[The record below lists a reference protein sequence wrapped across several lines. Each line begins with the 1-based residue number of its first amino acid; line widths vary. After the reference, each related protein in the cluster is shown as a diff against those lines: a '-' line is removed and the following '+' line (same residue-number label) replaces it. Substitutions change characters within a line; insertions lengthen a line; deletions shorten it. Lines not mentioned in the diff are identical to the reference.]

1 MRVFAIAAAAILLF
15 TVSTIQAGK
24 SDDAMLDMDEK
35 EFEEFFNLDP
45 VVDPEEFE
53 KRQGALKSN
62 EDLIKQ
68 VNQEYAEGKKTWY
81 DSVNKFSNLP
91 EDEFVSRMTGLVI
104 PEDRRD
110 SQESKRYFN
119 GFRRNRQAVPDQYS
133 AVEEG
138 HVSPVKSQGQCGS
151 CVAFASMSSV
161 ETCFKKITGVFGDY
175 SEQQMVDCGYGAS
188 NGAWACDGAYPHAY
202 IKWAGDGLVK
212 FSSEQDYPYAGAN
225 PSLICP
231 DNITVLD
238 QGAQISG
245 SYYTYGGDE
254 ELMKKMVYTHGA
266 VLAGVWVN
274 RDLQN
279 YRSGVFSG
287 CPDGQTRIN
296 HAISVVGYGTENGV
310 DYWLIKNSWGT
321 WWGDNGY
328 FKLQRGVQM
337 CGIGPA
343 IAAVECEK
351 SNDSIDEETTTSA
364 PTTPKETTTS
374 EPETTVDPS
383 CVDDMKD
390 CPAFAEFWCWDRFIK
405 RKCKYSCGQCKGQSP
420 APSALSFDKYSDCE
434 MLVDYCHLKFVGKRC
449 KKTCSNPAR

>member
-1 MRVFAIAAAAILLF
+1 MGLYTMGTVRMRVFTIAAAAILLF
-15 TVSTIQAGK
+15 TVDHAQAGEPD
-24 SDDAMLDMDEK
+24 SVMLYMDEK
-35 EFEEFFNLDP
+35 EFEELFDLDP
-45 VVDPEEFE
+45 VLDPQEFE
-53 KRQGALKSN
+53 KRQNALKSN
-62 EDLIKQ
+62 EELIKQ

-81 DSVNKFSNLP
+81 DSVNEFSDLP
-91 EDEFVSRMTGLVI
+91 EDEFVSKMTGLII
-104 PEDRRD
+104 PEDKMD
-110 SQESKRYFN
+110 HWQSERYFD
-119 GFRRNRQAVPDQYS
+119 GFRHNRQSVPDQYS

-212 FSSEQDYPYAGAN
+212 FSSEQDYPYAGSN

-231 DNITVLD
+231 DNITVID

-328 FKLQRGVQM
+328 FKLKRGVQM
-337 CGIGPA
+337 RGIGPA
-343 IAAVECEK
+343 IAAIECEK

-364 PTTPKETTTS
+364 PTTP
-374 EPETTVDPS
+374 
-383 CVDDMKD
+383 
-390 CPAFAEFWCWDRFIK
+390 
-405 RKCKYSCGQCKGQSP
+405 RKQPHLNQKPLQH
-420 APSALSFDKYSDCE
+420 
-434 MLVDYCHLKFVGKRC
+434 CHLTSIPTVGC
-449 KKTCSNPAR
+449 WLTIATSSLWQNGARRLAPILLANISVG

>member
-1 MRVFAIAAAAILLF
+1 MGLSTESTTRMRVFAIAAAAILLF
-15 TVSTIQAGK
+15 TVSTTQAGK

-104 PEDRRD
+104 PEDRME

-133 AVEEG
+133 AVDEG

-175 SEQQMVDCGYGAS
+175 SEQQMVDCGYGDS
-188 NGAWACDGAYPHAY
+188 NGAYL
-202 IKWAGDGLVK
+202 KWAGDGLVK
-212 FSSEQDYPYAGAN
+212 FSSELDYPYAGTN

-231 DNITVLD
+231 DKITVLD

-266 VLAGVWVN
+266 VVAGVWVN

-279 YRSGVFSG
+279 YRSGIFSG

-328 FKLQRGVQM
+328 FKLKRGVQM

-343 IAAVECEK
+343 IAAIECEK

-364 PTTPKETTTS
+364 PTTPKETTTAA
-374 EPETTVDPS
+374 PETTVDPS
-383 CVDDMKD
+383 CVDNMKD

-405 RKCKYSCGQCKGQSP
+405 KRCQFSCGQCKGQSP
-420 APSALSFDKYSDCE
+420 APSALSFDKYSDCA
-434 MLVDYCHLKFVGKRC
+434 MLVDYCDYKFVGKRC
-449 KKTCSNPAR
+449 KKTCSNPAL